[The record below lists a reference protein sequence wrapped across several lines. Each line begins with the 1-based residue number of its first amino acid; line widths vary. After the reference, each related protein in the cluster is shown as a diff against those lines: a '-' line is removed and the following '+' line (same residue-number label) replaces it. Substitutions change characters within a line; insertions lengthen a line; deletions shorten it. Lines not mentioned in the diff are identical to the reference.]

1 MRNVKYNYL
10 KISCFFGVLFS
21 FTIDTLADDNPEATD
36 RKAQYYTNQ
45 ESGAGDVPG
54 QQCINYLN
62 APLANGRPRGWN
74 QGTNYK
80 SNGSTF
86 YVAVGVSEIKA
97 PTSNPNYITS
107 SMNASINAQ
116 LDSKRKL
123 VEAMSTQITSDIV
136 STMTQQVSQGQM
148 PEFIGTSEKPAK
160 EVKDYEQMSIY
171 EKTKVLVNQQLD
183 KMVDQE
189 TKDKIKNKTISERE
203 LQSKIDQIV
212 NQSTFKDSIKSNA
225 SGSVRGMKSVY
236 SAFSVEK
243 GDKQTM
249 VCNVGLWSSKL
260 AADVDAM
267 TTGDYSRL
275 QNLKKGKPLQK
286 YIPHFNRQF
295 DRKVYKEEFDAF
307 ESLLG
312 TFGAF
317 MVRNERGEMSIISY
331 AQEKPATDSATSKL
345 IAFDNA
351 TLRARRAIIQLRDEN
366 IDTSQSMTRQEATTE
381 YRDGMMDYWSD
392 NSSERRTAASAS
404 GTLKGDYELYRWNNN
419 HTLNGQ
425 PVVGVVVAWTP
436 TNAMMI
442 DEISE
447 TLSES
452 PQSSYDDY
460 SSDYEDS
467 SSSASGGSSAGD
479 DEDDF

>member
-1 MRNVKYNYL
+1 
-10 KISCFFGVLFS
+10 
-21 FTIDTLADDNPEATD
+21 
-36 RKAQYYTNQ
+36 
-45 ESGAGDVPG
+45 
-54 QQCINYLN
+54 
-62 APLANGRPRGWN
+62 
-74 QGTNYK
+74 
-80 SNGSTF
+80 
-86 YVAVGVSEIKA
+86 
-97 PTSNPNYITS
+97 
-107 SMNASINAQ
+107 
-116 LDSKRKL
+116 
-123 VEAMSTQITSDIV
+123 MSTQISSDIV
-136 STMTQQVSQGQM
+136 STMTQQISEGQK
-148 PEFIGTSEKPAK
+148 PEFIGTSDKPAK
-160 EVKDYEQMSIY
+160 EVKDYEKMSIY

-183 KMVDQE
+183 KMIDQE

-203 LQSKIDQIV
+203 LQSKIDEIV

-249 VCNVGLWSSKL
+249 VCNVGIWSSKL

-275 QNLKKGKPLQK
+275 QDLKKGKPLQR

-295 DRKVYKEEFDAF
+295 DRNLYEDEFSAF

-317 MVRNERGEMSIISY
+317 MVRNEKGEMSVISY
-331 AQEKPATDSATSKL
+331 AQEKPVTDSAASKL

-351 TLRARRAIIQLRDEN
+351 KLRARRAIIQLRDEN
-366 IDTSQSMTRQEATTE
+366 IDTSQSMTRQEVTTE
-381 YRDGMMDYWSD
+381 NLNGMIDYWSD

-425 PVVGVVVAWTP
+425 SVVGVVVDWTP
-436 TNAMMI
+436 SNAMAI

-460 SSDYEDS
+460 SSDYQDS

>member
-1 MRNVKYNYL
+1 MRNVKYNFL
-10 KISCFFGVLFS
+10 KISCFFGVLFY
-21 FTIDTLADDNPEATD
+21 FAIDTMADDNPEEND
-36 RKAQYYTNQ
+36 RRAQWNTAQ
-45 ESGAGDVPG
+45 ESGAGNVPG

-62 APLANGRPRGWN
+62 APKKNGQPRGWN

-80 SNGSTF
+80 SDGSTF
-86 YVAVGVSEIKA
+86 YVAIGLSEIKA

-116 LDSKRKL
+116 LNSKRNL
-123 VEAMSTQITSDIV
+123 VEAMSTQISSDIV
-136 STMTQQVSQGQM
+136 STMTQQISKGQK
-148 PEFIGTSEKPAK
+148 PEFIGTSDKPAK
-160 EVKDYEQMSIY
+160 EVKGYEQMSIY

-203 LQSKIDQIV
+203 LQSKIDEIV

-249 VCNVGLWSSKL
+249 VCNVGIWSSKL

-267 TTGDYSRL
+267 TTGDYSRI
-275 QNLKKGKPLQK
+275 QDLKKGKPLQR

-295 DRKVYKEEFDAF
+295 DRNLYEDEFSAF

-317 MVRNERGEMSIISY
+317 MVRNEKGEMSVISY

-351 TLRARRAIIQLRDEN
+351 KLRARRAIIQLRDEN
-366 IDTSQSMTRQEATTE
+366 IDTSQSMTRQEVTTE
-381 YRDGMMDYWSD
+381 NLNGMIDYWSD

-436 TNAMMI
+436 SNAMAI

-460 SSDYEDS
+460 SSDYEDI

>member
-1 MRNVKYNYL
+1 
-10 KISCFFGVLFS
+10 
-21 FTIDTLADDNPEATD
+21 
-36 RKAQYYTNQ
+36 
-45 ESGAGDVPG
+45 
-54 QQCINYLN
+54 
-62 APLANGRPRGWN
+62 
-74 QGTNYK
+74 
-80 SNGSTF
+80 
-86 YVAVGVSEIKA
+86 
-97 PTSNPNYITS
+97 
-107 SMNASINAQ
+107 
-116 LDSKRKL
+116 
-123 VEAMSTQITSDIV
+123 
-136 STMTQQVSQGQM
+136 
-148 PEFIGTSEKPAK
+148 
-160 EVKDYEQMSIY
+160 MSIY

-203 LQSKIDQIV
+203 LQSKIDEIV

-275 QNLKKGKPLQK
+275 QDLKKGKPLQK

-317 MVRNERGEMSIISY
+317 MVRNERGEMSVISY

-436 TNAMMI
+436 SNAMAI

>member
-1 MRNVKYNYL
+1 M
-10 KISCFFGVLFS
+10 VLGP
-21 FTIDTLADDNPEATD
+21 DNPEEND
-36 RKAQYYTNQ
+36 REAAWQA
-45 ESGAGDVPG
+45 EEDSGANDVIG
-54 QQCINYLN
+54 QQCNDYI
-62 APLANGRPRGWN
+62 GKKGW
-74 QGTNYK
+74 QKGLNYK
-80 SNGSTF
+80 SNGSEF
-86 YVAVGVSEIKA
+86 FVAVGISEIKA
-97 PTSNPNYITS
+97 PTDSRNYITS
-107 SMNASINAQ
+107 TMNASINAK
-116 LDSKRKL
+116 LDSKRAL
-123 VEAMSTQITSDIV
+123 VESMSTEISSEIVTKMVQQMSDG
-136 STMTQQVSQGQM
+136 TK
-148 PEFIGTSEKPAK
+148 PDFIGTSEKPASEIK
-160 EVKDYEQMSIY
+160 NYEDMSIF

-183 KMVDQE
+183 KLVDKE
-189 TKDKIKNKTISERE
+189 TKDKIKSDSMSAKQLEDE
-203 LQSKIDQIV
+203 LNDIL
-212 NQSTFKDSIKSNA
+212 NQSSFKDKITANA

-236 SAFSVEK
+236 SAYAVGK
-243 GDKQTM
+243 GDKQTT

-275 QNLKKGKPLQK
+275 QDLKKGKPLQR
-286 YIPHFNRQF
+286 YIPLFNREF

-317 MVRNERGEMSIISY
+317 MVRNERGEMSVISY